1 MRIHWEK
8 YGRLHVHIYHN
19 RIEFAMR
26 DRSRWLLITYYLRSH
41 SSDSKQSSKPIPA
54 KTVKAIWKRA
64 LSLKRW
70 KKDQP
75 RWIPQEVLDCLK
87 SEWGVEVKDA

>member
-1 MRIHWEK
+1 
-8 YGRLHVHIYHN
+8 
-19 RIEFAMR
+19 MR
-26 DRSRWLLITYYLRSH
+26 DRSRWLLITYYLHSH

-54 KTVKAIWKRA
+54 KRVKAIWKRE
-64 LSLKRW
+64 LSLRRW